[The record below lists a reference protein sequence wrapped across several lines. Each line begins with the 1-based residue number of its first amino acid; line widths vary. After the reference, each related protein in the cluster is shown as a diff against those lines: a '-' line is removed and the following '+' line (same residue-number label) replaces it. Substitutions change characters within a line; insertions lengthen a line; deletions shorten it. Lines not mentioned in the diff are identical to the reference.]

1 MYCRML
7 YIYTTVAAANTTTFA
22 CVQLDN
28 FSR

>member
-1 MYCRML
+1 ML